1 MKNFFLIFI
10 VLILTA
16 SVGASAQS
24 GPMDTC
30 QTVSACDAA
39 ANKLIVRALETANTG
54 YYRDA
59 ARELYPVVLNQVISP
74 MTKARA
80 ANAFSNIL
88 ERSELYVHAAGQ
100 KANANAVTR
109 APASEDLLAHA
120 RLLAKTKEE
129 EATKAAYDAALDLAL
144 AAGNLQTFDG
154 IVSDY
159 RRKGDRK
166 RLRELQALRSE
177 VEVRAQDACAFANC
191 VSRGVTDA
199 KVVTVGPIRYP
210 SDARRKAGTCRVTLN
225 LTEDGR
231 PVDLMPDCTDPVF
244 VEAAMIAV
252 QQSTFSVNFKDGVP
266 SPRYNIIMPFEFNP
280 G

>member
-1 MKNFFLIFI
+1 MKHFFL
-10 VLILTA
+10 VLIICISTALT
-16 SVGASAQS
+16 GASAQS

-39 ANKLIVRALETANTG
+39 ANRLIVSALETANTG

-59 ARELYPVVLNQVISP
+59 ARELYPVVLNQTISP

-109 APASEDLLAHA
+109 APASADLLAHA

-129 EATKAAYDAALDLAL
+129 DATKAAYDTALNLAL

-166 RLRELQALRSE
+166 RVRELQALRSE
-177 VEVRAQDACAFANC
+177 IEVRAEDACAFASC
-191 VSRGVTDA
+191 KSRGVTDA
-199 KVVTVGPIRYP
+199 KVITVGPVKYP
-210 SDARRKAGTCRVTLN
+210 SGARRKSGTCRVTLN

-231 PVDLMPDCTDPVF
+231 PVDLVPDCTDPVF
-244 VEAAMIAV
+244 IEAAMIAV

-266 SPRYNIIMPFEFNP
+266 TPRYNIIMPFEFAP